1 MSSKQS
7 HGGLHF
13 AREAGSFVEMAMTRL
28 SSLRLR
34 WQSFAAACCM
44 IVILLATL
52 FTPFVGSLN
61 LYLQDWLLR
70 ITTRAPLPENFALV
84 TIDERSLGLTEVSP
98 EEIEKSH
105 PLKLMKAG
113 FPWSREVYAALTE
126 KLIAAGARLVLF
138 DLLLPS
144 SREGDSSFANALSAH
159 PGKAILAASFENPDS
174 QDRGAKTPVLV
185 LPNDE
190 FREAVD
196 GNWGAVNLPV
206 WSDGKVRSL
215 YTTVTASNIMGMRSL
230 PQEEAVPSLTTVAAR
245 SLGVDAP
252 KNPEEKPLR
261 FRYSLPGTAR
271 VISLFEIFVP
281 DFWKRNYADGAFFKD
296 RVVLVGGTA
305 ERLHDSHLTPWGRLS
320 GPEIN
325 LHALAA
331 MLRGNWLGQAGLAST
346 VASIIL
352 AGLAAVTLTFSLHGS
367 TKWLVAGLAGGA
379 IFWLLLCGAA
389 LTLFSF
395 FLPAAPPLLTWL
407 LCGFAGI
414 ACDVSLE
421 RRERGRLRAT
431 LERYV
436 SRDVVREIAD
446 NPNSYLQ
453 ALGGQRKEMVALF
466 SDLKGF
472 TSDAERLDPSD
483 MVALL
488 NEYFREMVDV
498 VFEHSGTL
506 DKFIGDALMA
516 TWGGIRP
523 ASQEENARNAVLTAL
538 KMKERLAAINVRRN
552 ELGIAPWSAGIGI
565 SLGPA
570 VFGNIGSQQRMD
582 LTVIGDTVNLASRIE
597 ALTRVYGCDI
607 LVDESIAKEAGDVC
621 QFLEVD
627 VVRVKGRKKPERL
640 FFPHRAEDASWA
652 EAFAAARTSYRA
664 GDFGAALVAFEA
676 LAQDGLAPGLAAV
689 YRTRCR
695 TLASQPARKG
705 WEGIWDFV
713 EK

>member
-1 MSSKQS
+1 M
-7 HGGLHF
+7 
-13 AREAGSFVEMAMTRL
+13 VVM
-28 SSLRLR
+28 
-34 WQSFAAACCM
+34 
-44 IVILLATL
+44 LLATL

-84 TIDERSLGLTEVSP
+84 TIDERSMSLSEASP
-98 EEIEKSH
+98 EEIRESR
-105 PLKLMKAG
+105 PLQLMHAG

-126 KLIAAGARLVLF
+126 KLMAAGARLVIFDVLF
-138 DLLLPS
+138 PS
-144 SREGDSSFANALSAH
+144 SRDGDDFFVKSLKANA
-159 PGKAILAASFENPDS
+159 GKVILASSFENPDS

-196 GNWGAVNLPV
+196 GNWGVVNLPV
-206 WSDGKVRSL
+206 WTDNKVRSV
-215 YTTVTASNIMGMRSL
+215 YTSVTASNIMGIASL
-230 PQEEAVPSLTTVAAR
+230 PQEDAVPSLTTVAAR

-252 KNPEEKPLR
+252 NNPKEEPLR
-261 FRYSLPGTAR
+261 FRYSLPGTTR

-281 DFWKRNYADGAFFKD
+281 NFWKSNYADGAFFKD
-296 RVVLVGGTA
+296 RVVLVGATA
-305 ERLHDSHLTPWGRLS
+305 ERLHDFHLTPWGKLS

-331 MLRGNWLGQAGLAST
+331 MLRGSWLKQAGLGST
-346 VASIIL
+346 L
-352 AGLAAVTLTFSLHGS
+352 AAIVFAALAAVALTFSLGGG

-379 IFWLLLCGAA
+379 VFWLVLCAA
-389 LTLFSF
+389 VLVLFSF

-407 LCGFAGI
+407 LCGFAGV

-421 RRERGRLRAT
+421 RRERSRLRAT

-436 SRDVVREIAD
+436 SKDVVREIAE
-446 NPNSYLQ
+446 NPHSYLQ
-453 ALGGQRKEMVALF
+453 TLGGQRKEMVVLF

-472 TSDAERLDPSD
+472 TSDAERLDPSE
-483 MVALL
+483 MVTLL

-498 VFEHSGTL
+498 VFEYSGTL

-523 ASQEENARNAVLTAL
+523 ASHEENARNAILAAL
-538 KMKERLAAINVRRN
+538 SMKERLVAINARRK
-552 ELGIAPWSAGIGI
+552 ELGIIPWSAGIGI

-582 LTVIGDTVNLASRIE
+582 MTVIGDTVNLASRIE
-597 ALTRVYGCDI
+597 GLTRIYGCDI
-607 LVDESIAKEAGDVC
+607 LVDERIASKAMDTC
-621 QFLEVD
+621 LFLEVD
-627 VVRVKGRKKPERL
+627 TVRVKGRKKPERL
-640 FFPHRAEDASWA
+640 FFPHRPEHAGWA
-652 EAFAAARTSYRA
+652 KEFDAARTDYRA
-664 GDFGAALVAFEA
+664 GNFTAALAAFER
-676 LAQDGLAPGLAAV
+676 LAQDGLAPALAAV
-689 YRTRCR
+689 YKIRCE
-695 TLASQPARKG
+695 AFVSQPLRKE
-705 WEGIWDFV
+705 WEGIWDFL

>member
-1 MSSKQS
+1 
-7 HGGLHF
+7 
-13 AREAGSFVEMAMTRL
+13 MTRL

-34 WQSFAAACCM
+34 WQLLAAACCM
-44 IVILLATL
+44 MVVIVAAL
-52 FTPFVGSLN
+52 FTPFVNSLN

-70 ITTRAPLPENFALV
+70 ITTRDPLPENFVLV
-84 TIDERSLGLTEVSP
+84 TIDERSLALSEVSP
-98 EEIEKSH
+98 EEIEASR
-105 PLKLMKAG
+105 PLQLMKAG
-113 FPWSREVYAALTE
+113 FPWSREVYAALAE
-126 KLIAAGARLVLF
+126 KLIAAGARVVLF
-138 DLLLPS
+138 DLLFPS
-144 SREGDSSFANALSAH
+144 SREGDNSFANVLRAN
-159 PGKAILAASFENPDS
+159 PGKTVIAASFENPDS
-174 QDRGAKTPVLV
+174 QDRGAKTPALV
-185 LPNDE
+185 LPNEE

-206 WSDGKVRSL
+206 WSDNKVRSL
-215 YTTVTASNIMGMRSL
+215 YTTVTASNIMGIRSL
-230 PQEEAVPSLTTVAAR
+230 PGEEAVPSLTTVAAR
-245 SLGVDAP
+245 CLGVDAP
-252 KNPEEKPLR
+252 KNPAEGPLR
-261 FRYSLPGTAR
+261 FRYSLPLDHTVSSSGPER

-331 MLRGNWLGQAGLAST
+331 MLRGSWLKQAGLAST
-346 VASIIL
+346 VVAIVF
-352 AGLAAVTLTFSLHGS
+352 AALAAVTLTFSFRGAR
-367 TKWLVAGLAGGA
+367 WLVAGLAGGA
-379 IFWLLLCGAA
+379 ILWLALCAA
-389 LTLFSF
+389 TLVLFSF

-407 LCGFAGI
+407 LCGFAGV

-421 RRERGRLRAT
+421 RRERSRLRAT

-453 ALGGQRKEMVALF
+453 ALGGQRKEIVALF
-466 SDLKGF
+466 TDLKGF
-472 TSDAERLDPSD
+472 TSDAERLDPSE
-483 MVALL
+483 MVTLL
-488 NEYFREMVDV
+488 NEYFREMVEV

-523 ASQEENARNAVLTAL
+523 ATLEENARNALLTAFS
-538 KMKERLAAINVRRN
+538 MRERLAAINARRK
-552 ELGIAPWSAGIGI
+552 ELGIDPWSSGIGI

-582 LTVIGDTVNLASRIE
+582 LTVIGDAVNLASRIE

-607 LVDESIAKEAGDVC
+607 LVDERIAKKAGDVC

-640 FFPHRAEDASWA
+640 FFPHRAEERGWA
-652 EAFAAARTSYRA
+652 ETFAAARANYRA
-664 GDFGAALVAFEA
+664 GEFAAALVAFEG
-676 LAQDGLAPGLAAV
+676 LAQDGLAPGLAAL
-689 YRTRCR
+689 YRARCA
-695 TLASQPARKG
+695 TLISQPARKE